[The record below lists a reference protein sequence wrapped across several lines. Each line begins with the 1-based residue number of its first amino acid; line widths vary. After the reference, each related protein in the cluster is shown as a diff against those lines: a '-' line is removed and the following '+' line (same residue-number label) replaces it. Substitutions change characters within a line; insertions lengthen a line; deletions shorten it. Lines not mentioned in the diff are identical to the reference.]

1 VNHLI
6 GLLVE
11 GTVAILLVV
20 TIGYCFQLERR
31 LRRFR
36 ADEHSL
42 RATIGELITATE
54 IAERAIGGLKITVR
68 ECDQNLGERLRA
80 AERYCADLD
89 AQLAAGETLLRRVS
103 QIAAAGRP
111 QPAYAPIEAA
121 APEAVPVPVPSLSA
135 RSTLAAAQALVERAR
150 HRTGDVAA

>member
-11 GTVAILLVV
+11 GTVAILLLV
-20 TIGYCFQLERR
+20 TIGYCFLLERR

-36 ADEHSL
+36 ANEQSL

-54 IAERAIGGLKITVR
+54 IAERAIGGLKVTVR

-89 AQLAAGETLLRRVS
+89 AQLAAGETVLRRIS

-111 QPAYAPIEAA
+111 APAPASM
-121 APEAVPVPVPSLSA
+121 PVLNTQ
-135 RSTLAAAQALVERAR
+135 STLAAAHALVERTR
-150 HRTGDVAA
+150 MRSGDVAA

>member
-1 VNHLI
+1 MNHLI

-11 GTVAILLVV
+11 GTVAILLLV
-20 TIGYCFQLERR
+20 TIGYCFLLERR

-36 ADEHSL
+36 ADEQSL

-54 IAERAIGGLKITVR
+54 IAERAIGGLKVTVR

-89 AQLAAGETLLRRVS
+89 AQLAAGETVLRRIS

-111 QPAYAPIEAA
+111 VPAQAP
-121 APEAVPVPVPSLSA
+121 VSVLNTQ
-135 RSTLAAAQALVERAR
+135 STLAAAQALVERTR
-150 HRTGDVAA
+150 MRSGDVAA

>member
-6 GLLVE
+6 GLFVV
-11 GTVAILLVV
+11 GTVAILLLV
-20 TIGYCFQLERR
+20 TIGYCFLLERR

-36 ADEHSL
+36 ANEQSL

-54 IAERAIGGLKITVR
+54 IAERAIGGLKVTVR

-89 AQLAAGETLLRRVS
+89 AQLAAGETVLRRIS

-111 QPAYAPIEAA
+111 APAPASM
-121 APEAVPVPVPSLSA
+121 PVLNTQ
-135 RSTLAAAQALVERAR
+135 STLAAAHALVERTR
-150 HRTGDVAA
+150 MRSGDVAA

>member
-6 GLLVE
+6 GLFVE
-11 GTVAILLVV
+11 GTVAILLLV
-20 TIGYCFQLERR
+20 TIGYCFLLERR

-36 ADEHSL
+36 ANEQSL

-54 IAERAIGGLKITVR
+54 IAERAIGGLKVTVR

-89 AQLAAGETLLRRVS
+89 AQLAAGETVLRRIS

-111 QPAYAPIEAA
+111 APAPASM
-121 APEAVPVPVPSLSA
+121 PVLNTQ
-135 RSTLAAAQALVERAR
+135 STLAAAHALVERTR
-150 HRTGDVAA
+150 MRSGDVAA

>member
-11 GTVAILLVV
+11 GTVAILLLV
-20 TIGYCFQLERR
+20 TIGYCFLLERR

-36 ADEHSL
+36 ADEQSL

-54 IAERAIGGLKITVR
+54 IAERAIGGLKVTVR

-89 AQLAAGETLLRRVS
+89 AQLAAGETVLRRVS

-111 QPAYAPIEAA
+111 
-121 APEAVPVPVPSLSA
+121 VPVPAQAPMSVLNTQ
-135 RSTLAAAQALVERAR
+135 STLAAAQALVERTR
-150 HRTGDVAA
+150 MRSGDVAA

>member
-11 GTVAILLVV
+11 GTVAILLLV
-20 TIGYCFQLERR
+20 TIGYCFLLERR

-36 ADEHSL
+36 ADEQSL

-54 IAERAIGGLKITVR
+54 IAERAIGGLKVTVR

-89 AQLAAGETLLRRVS
+89 AQLAAGETVLRRVS

-111 QPAYAPIEAA
+111 VSGPAQAPMS
-121 APEAVPVPVPSLSA
+121 VLNTQ
-135 RSTLAAAQALVERAR
+135 STLAAAQALVERTR
-150 HRTGDVAA
+150 MRSGDVAA